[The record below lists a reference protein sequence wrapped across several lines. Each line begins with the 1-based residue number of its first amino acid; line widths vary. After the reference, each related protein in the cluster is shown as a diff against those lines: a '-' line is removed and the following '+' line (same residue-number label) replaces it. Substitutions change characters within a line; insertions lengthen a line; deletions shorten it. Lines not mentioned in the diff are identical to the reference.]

1 MQSEIKLPWSDWKIV
16 RRLGGGSFGSVY
28 EIERDLLGTIEHAA
42 VKIIT
47 VPHDMSEYNELS
59 ASGFDLES
67 INSRFYADLSDIANE
82 YSLMAALK
90 GNANIIHCE
99 DIQYQKNENGI
110 GYSLFI
116 RMELLHTMTEV
127 IGTQPDDVTVIKV
140 GTDLCN
146 ALSACRRHNIIHRDI
161 KPGNILIA
169 RDGTCKLGDFGVSK
183 TTDRTAGG
191 TKTGTY
197 GFMAPEVYNSRPY
210 NAGVDI
216 YSLGMVLYWMLNRRT
231 GPFLPLPPQL
241 PSAREVDEAK
251 QKRFSGTP
259 LPPPADGSE
268 ALRQVVLKATAYD
281 PAARFQTPEEFAAA
295 LRAAAPAQAPK
306 AAASVS
312 ASQQT
317 KAPTRS
323 AAAEEA
329 TVGNNWGYTD
339 EATQG
344 SVGASGY
351 DSGATVGA
359 TSYADDRAAAGQT
372 AKNGQPVRVSG
383 DLDIVTSL
391 ALTPEEAML
400 GCRKRVTVN
409 GKSYDITVHPFSR
422 EGLGLRINGRGKE
435 DPATGARGN
444 LIVRLHIREPKAA
457 EDYTVERTPFGRIR
471 HLNPAAAAGDF
482 WGEKAEPDLGL
493 LFAGA
498 VTLHTKDAAYGKK
511 IQIRGQ
517 KIQIPQGCS
526 DGKKLGT
533 HRFFFL
539 DYDLKKLKKTATRK
553 EILENCSD
561 LDLYKYAH
569 LHADDPL
576 TAGLVIGFIIVFL
589 LAVALGVIFLL
600 GRPLIGIAVLVFFI
614 GGFFEVTAG
623 EKDEKLKR
631 RTSLEADIMLRRRF
645 PHAPR
650 YDTITGCYKLIDRML
665 VAVGDRVEEEQA
677 ICALKIGR
685 EVKTHSSGII
695 RELRYIPGYEYDV
708 TDIIAIIEVD
718 K

>member
-28 EIERDLLGTIEHAA
+28 EIERDLLGTTEHAA

-67 INSRFYADLSDIANE
+67 INSRFYADLGDIANE

-116 RMELLHTMTEV
+116 RMELLRTMTEV

-210 NAGVDI
+210 NASVDI

-312 ASQQT
+312 ASQ
-317 KAPTRS
+317 KAAAPAPS
-323 AAAEEA
+323 AASEEA

-344 SVGASGY
+344 TVGASGY

-391 ALTPEEAML
+391 DLTPEEAAQ

-409 GKSYDITVHPFSR
+409 GKSYDISIPAGSR
-422 EGLGLRINGRGKE
+422 EGLALRINGRGKE

-444 LIVRLHIREPKAA
+444 LLVRLHIRAA
-457 EDYTVERTPFGRIR
+457 E
-471 HLNPAAAAGDF
+471 AAGDF

-511 IQIRGQ
+511 IQIRNQ

-526 DGKKLGT
+526 DGTMVGT

-539 DYDLKKLKKTATRK
+539 DYDLKKLKKTAARK

-569 LHADDPL
+569 LHAGDPL

-589 LAVALGVIFLL
+589 IAVALGVFFFL

-614 GGFFEVTAG
+614 LGIFEVFAD

-631 RTSLEADIMLRRRF
+631 QTSLEADIMLRRRF

-650 YDTITGCYKLIDRML
+650 YDTITGCYKQIDRML
-665 VAVGDRVEEEQA
+665 VAVGDRVEKEQA
-677 ICALKIGR
+677 ICALKNGR

-695 RELRYIPGYEYDV
+695 RELRYIPGYEYAV

-718 K
+718 Q

>member
-28 EIERDLLGTIEHAA
+28 EIERDLLGTTEHAA

-67 INSRFYADLSDIANE
+67 INSRFYADLGDIANE

-116 RMELLHTMTEV
+116 RMELLRTMTEV

-295 LRAAAPAQAPK
+295 LRAAAPGQAPK
-306 AAASVS
+306 TAASVS
-312 ASQQT
+312 ASQ
-317 KAPTRS
+317 KAAAPAPS
-323 AAAEEA
+323 AASEEA

-359 TSYADDRAAAGQT
+359 TSYADDRAAAQRQAA

-391 ALTPEEAML
+391 ALTPEEAAQ

-409 GKSYDITVHPFSR
+409 GKSYDITVPAGSR
-422 EGLGLRINGRGKE
+422 EGLALRINGRGKE

-444 LIVRLHIREPKAA
+444 LLVRLHIRAA
-457 EDYTVERTPFGRIR
+457 EAAADFWGKKAEPGCAAQFVGAITVDEALKSGGKTYKYKKKKYKIPFDAQDGTAVDGLRFYFLPKNYALLADEQKWQKELDTCSEFALRKYAAWDTSERSSNVRGESWGAFISLVIALAVTIATSGGGFATLLFPILMCLSKSNQTRM
-471 HLNPAAAAGDF
+471 LNAELKMRDEAAAALKRRF
-482 WGEKAEPDLGL
+482 GEALKYSKLIAPMPGKITEITAAVGARVSRADTVCK
-493 LFAGA
+493 LFAIGRENNMIA
-498 VTLHTKDAAYGKK
+498 GE
-511 IQIRGQ
+511 
-517 KIQIPQGCS
+517 S
-526 DGKKLGT
+526 GT
-533 HRFFFL
+533 VC
-539 DYDLKKLKKTATRK
+539 
-553 EILENCSD
+553 EICVKPGD
-561 LDLYKYAH
+561 TVAKGD
-569 LHADDPL
+569 
-576 TAGLVIGFIIVFL
+576 L
-589 LAVALGVIFLL
+589 LAVIQT
-600 GRPLIGIAVLVFFI
+600 
-614 GGFFEVTAG
+614 E
-623 EKDEKLKR
+623 
-631 RTSLEADIMLRRRF
+631 
-645 PHAPR
+645 
-650 YDTITGCYKLIDRML
+650 
-665 VAVGDRVEEEQA
+665 
-677 ICALKIGR
+677 
-685 EVKTHSSGII
+685 
-695 RELRYIPGYEYDV
+695 
-708 TDIIAIIEVD
+708 
-718 K
+718 